1 MRALKEEPT
10 ALNVKV
16 LTLTF
21 TISIL
26 NGKPVSIQMAFANQ
40 FLKRLAYVA
49 SYSFMNDYG

>member
-40 FLKRLAYVA
+40 ILKRLAYVA